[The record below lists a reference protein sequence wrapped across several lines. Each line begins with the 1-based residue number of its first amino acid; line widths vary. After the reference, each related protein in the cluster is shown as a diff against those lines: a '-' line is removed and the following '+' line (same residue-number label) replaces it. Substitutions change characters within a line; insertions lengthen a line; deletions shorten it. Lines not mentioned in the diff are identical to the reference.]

1 MHTSAY
7 RLPFRLLGIPVFLD
21 ITLLIILPLLAW
33 IIGSNLAVYVE
44 MFGLPV
50 DSEALKEGATPYLLG
65 FLAAVGLFVS
75 VLIHELGHSVVGL
88 RYDLKVKKITL
99 WILGGMAQ
107 FERMPR
113 RPGAEA
119 VVAIAGP
126 VTSYA
131 VGFCCWLLLQSLPQD
146 NAAAQFVVA
155 YLMYMNVILASFNLL
170 PALPLDGGRM
180 LRSVLAMRMSHFEAT
195 RHAVNV
201 SKFLALFLGLFGFMY
216 NPFMI
221 LIALFIYMAGS
232 GEAQMATITEMLQ
245 GVKVS
250 DLMTREV
257 KTLSPNAFVSE
268 LIQRMFQERHLGYPV
283 VDSRKRVVGIVTLD
297 DVRRMK
303 GSGLTE
309 EQTTVAQIMREKF
322 LTVDENA
329 NAFEAFQRMSRD
341 NFNRLIVVDA
351 AQNMVGILSK
361 TDFMRAIQV
370 KIVGQSLEGH
380 YPLDSSSAQGQPF

>member
-1 MHTSAY
+1 
-7 RLPFRLLGIPVFLD
+7 
-21 ITLLIILPLLAW
+21 
-33 IIGSNLAVYVE
+33 
-44 MFGLPV
+44 
-50 DSEALKEGATPYLLG
+50 
-65 FLAAVGLFVS
+65 
-75 VLIHELGHSVVGL
+75 
-88 RYDLKVKKITL
+88 
-99 WILGGMAQ
+99 
-107 FERMPR
+107 
-113 RPGAEA
+113 
-119 VVAIAGP
+119 
-126 VTSYA
+126 
-131 VGFCCWLLLQSLPQD
+131 
-146 NAAAQFVVA
+146 
-155 YLMYMNVILASFNLL
+155 
-170 PALPLDGGRM
+170 
-180 LRSVLAMRMSHFEAT
+180 MSHFEAT
-195 RHAVNV
+195 RHAVNI

-257 KTLSPNAFVSE
+257 KTLSPDAFVSE

-283 VDSRKRVVGIVTLD
+283 VDSLKSVVGIVTLD

-303 GSGLTE
+303 GSDLTE

-329 NAFEAFQRMSRD
+329 NALEAFQRMSRD
-341 NFNRLIVVDA
+341 NFNRLIVVDG

-370 KIVGQSLEGH
+370 KLVGQSLEGH
-380 YPLDSSSAQGQPF
+380 SPLDSSSARGQPF